1 MLFVSLLHK
10 EGLAPGTV
18 KSYLA
23 TVRFEQISRGMG
35 DPEIGKMP
43 RLEYV
48 VKGMKRRAPRAVR
61 CRLPIT
67 PEILRQMRQVWDKS
81 PKVYDAKMLWAA
93 SSLCF
98 FGFLRSREVVV
109 PSPKEYDPA
118 YHLGVKEVR
127 VDSRCA
133 PTFLQVLI
141 KASKTDPFRQGVTVY
156 VGRTDNWLCPV
167 TAVLSY
173 LVVPGSGPGPLFK
186 WEDGRFLTRE
196 AFVAAVRKALAETG
210 LAAKDYAGHSFRI
223 GAATTAARQGLQDCL
238 IKTLGRWESSAYTRY
253 IRTSPETLCK
263 VAKSLTS
270 DFSP

>member
-1 MLFVSLLHK
+1 M
-10 EGLAPGTV
+10 
-18 KSYLA
+18 
-23 TVRFEQISRGMG
+23 
-35 DPEIGKMP
+35 
-43 RLEYV
+43 
-48 VKGMKRRAPRAVR
+48 
-61 CRLPIT
+61 
-67 PEILRQMRQVWDKS
+67 
-81 PKVYDAKMLWAA
+81 
-93 SSLCF
+93 
-98 FGFLRSREVVV
+98 
-109 PSPKEYDPA
+109 
-118 YHLGVKEVR
+118 
-127 VDSRCA
+127 
-133 PTFLQVLI
+133 
-141 KASKTDPFRQGVTVY
+141 Y

-173 LVVPGSGPGPLFK
+173 LVARGSGPGPLFK